1 MNKHLTLLSG
11 FALAFMLEE
20 YTDGNAPVEL
30 KEVVEGILPEF
41 TTMVESMSDAEVQ
54 QKVLDAI
61 AFLAEAVAKSEELE
75 YYPD

>member
-11 FALAFMLEE
+11 FAFAFMCEE
-20 YTDGNAPVEL
+20 STDGNLPVAL
-30 KEVVEGILPEF
+30 KEVVQSILPEF